1 MVQTYFISLG
11 SGLLC
16 ASLQCCSMV
25 KWYRHISSHWVRVNY
40 VPPYNVVAWSNG
52 MDIFHLIWVR
62 VSYVPP
68 YNVVAL
74 SNGIDIF
81 HLIWLR
87 VSYVPDLTWTATRVI
102 RMSKRWGWLSLAFY
116 FCNTSARQMQAPLSA
131 MYFVQD
137 CEKNLLYELVIKLEP
152 VTYTPGDYICK
163 KVSNGVS
170 TSILVSDVTWLL
182 ATSFHLSCDR
192 TGPTM

>member
-25 KWYRHISSHWVRVNY
+25 KWYRHISSHWVRVSY
-40 VPPYNVVAWSNG
+40 APPYNVVAWSNG

-68 YNVVAL
+68 NNVVAL

-87 VSYVPDLTWTATRVI
+87 VNYVPDLT
-102 RMSKRWGWLSLAFY
+102 
-116 FCNTSARQMQAPLSA
+116 
-131 MYFVQD
+131 
-137 CEKNLLYELVIKLEP
+137 
-152 VTYTPGDYICK
+152 
-163 KVSNGVS
+163 
-170 TSILVSDVTWLL
+170 
-182 ATSFHLSCDR
+182 
-192 TGPTM
+192 